1 MKKVIK
7 EDDLNILVVSHQW
20 MEVAADPEDINLEDI
35 LKRDLIENIEIPD
48 ADLEE
53 TLRSVVENNVFN

>member
-1 MKKVIK
+1 
-7 EDDLNILVVSHQW
+7 
-20 MEVAADPEDINLEDI
+20 MEVAIVADPEDINPEDI

>member
-1 MKKVIK
+1 
-7 EDDLNILVVSHQW
+7 
-20 MEVAADPEDINLEDI
+20 MEVVADLEDTKAEDT